1 MANKSVAANVFIE
14 LTYKLDPYPVCGAP
28 HSLSSSLALPLS
40 LALIVYFYALVSF
53 SLALA
58 LLAVLFKSRLLS
70 AAVGKLCV
78 KPLIKLQRLG
88 HDSSTC
94 LRLKSAAPCRC
105 RRQRHK

>member
-14 LTYKLDPYPVCGAP
+14 LTYKLDPYPVCRGP
-28 HSLSSSLALPLS
+28 HFLSSSLALPLS

-53 SLALA
+53 SLSLA
-58 LLAVLFKSRLLS
+58 LLLFKSRLLS

-88 HDSSTC
+88 HVSSTC